1 MIKKYS
7 YLIYIYL
14 LVFISSIYC
23 DGGSSNGNDD
33 TSSKTY
39 QIQISNDALKI
50 VYFVLLLLFGLL
62 NIFLGTKLFRFANFT
77 SGFILLFL
85 ISYFIMNIFELGSNQ
100 YLAFFIAC
108 NVLGCIG
115 GAVCAF
121 IPYFGTF
128 LGGFIMG
135 GSILN
140 LILCGA
146 NLKILWLGWCLIV
159 LIGLITGFL
168 TVKYQKWLFP
178 LSSSINGS
186 QLLILGIDLLLN
198 PGVLIFIKQFS
209 SQKFGTLT
217 VNPAL
222 VGLLTSIIP
231 ISLVG
236 FLFQLKFF
244 KLNVGSADADVSI
257 LKRKRRLTL
266 PSSPLPLTPLQ
277 RMTSASSTKPI
288 IDRTPKPIGV

>member
-1 MIKKYS
+1 
-7 YLIYIYL
+7 
-14 LVFISSIYC
+14 
-23 DGGSSNGNDD
+23 
-33 TSSKTY
+33 
-39 QIQISNDALKI
+39 
-50 VYFVLLLLFGLL
+50 
-62 NIFLGTKLFRFANFT
+62 
-77 SGFILLFL
+77 
-85 ISYFIMNIFELGSNQ
+85 MNIFKLESNQ

-108 NVLGCIG
+108 NVLGCFG

-128 LGGFIMG
+128 LGGFIMSA
-135 GSILN
+135 SILN

-168 TVKYQKWLFP
+168 AVKFQKWLFP

-186 QLLILGIDLLLN
+186 QLLILGIGLLLN
-198 PGVLIFIKQFS
+198 ADVKIFIQQFS
-209 SQKFGTLT
+209 SQSFGTLT
-217 VNPAL
+217 IHPAL
-222 VGLLTSIIP
+222 IGLLVSIIP

-244 KLNVGSADADVSI
+244 KLNTDAAAADVSI

-266 PSSPLPLTPLQ
+266 PTSPLPLTPLQ

-288 IDRTPKPIGV
+288 IDRTPKPINV